1 KTSIA
6 LVNSGDPQLGT
17 PLNDHGRAGF
27 SRSVQ
32 KIARQTKARFEKKQ
46 SAPQPTAEAALRE
59 IRKTDKK

>member
-1 KTSIA
+1 MLKTSIA

-32 KIARQTKARFEKKQ
+32 KIARQTKARFE
-46 SAPQPTAEAALRE
+46 
-59 IRKTDKK
+59 